1 MIQMHPE
8 KEFQRL
14 QKVVL
19 NMPINN
25 PDNTRERFPKEIPR
39 RLFPETPNLVLR
51 EEIDQYIREYCAV
64 DLPFITEEELAVD
77 RRHKSYRSPTV
88 ADESEEEE
96 RAEQRAEEHSEE
108 EEEEEQKKEVEEEE
122 EGKKPMPNPI
132 ERERK
137 PYTSSSGGF
146 KEHDGFDL
154 PKPGHSRPISSRP
167 RDDSTSS
174 QPRYQ
179 RSHDPYYPPRT
190 GSQGPRPIPIQTG
203 RSRSS
208 SRGIHGSSYD
218 GRHSDGDLLSHSHN
232 NNNNNHNHHHHNH
245 HHHSGTPR
253 HPSGD
258 QIPESVIEESRRY
271 RDLERKED
279 KRLYDALRERD
290 HREREK
296 NSHSH
301 YHGHYPRA
309 SGTATGSGTRTGE
322 DDYHRGVYGGP
333 VGGTGSGSGSG
344 SAGYDWYGYR

>member
-14 QKVVL
+14 QKAVL

-25 PDNTRERFPKEIPR
+25 PDNKQERFPKEIPR
-39 RLFPETPNLVLR
+39 RLFPETPNLALR

-64 DLPFITEEELAVD
+64 DLPSITEEEVAVD

-96 RAEQRAEEHSEE
+96 QKKEMEE
-108 EEEEEQKKEVEEEE
+108 EEEEEEEE
-122 EGKKPMPNPI
+122 EGKPMPNPI

-137 PYTSSSGGF
+137 PYTSSPGGF

-154 PKPGHSRPISSRP
+154 PKPGHGRPISSRP

-179 RSHDPYYPPRT
+179 YSHDSYYPPRT
-190 GSQGPRPIPIQTG
+190 GSQDPRPIRIRTG

-218 GRHSDGDLLSHSHN
+218 GRHSDGDLLSH
-232 NNNNNHNHHHHNH
+232 NHHHHH

-301 YHGHYPRA
+301 YHGHHPRA
-309 SGTATGSGTRTGE
+309 SGPATGSGSGAWTGD
-322 DDYHRGVYGGP
+322 DDYHRGAYGGP
-333 VGGTGSGSGSG
+333 VGGSG
-344 SAGYDWYGYR
+344 GYDRYGYR